1 MNKLVSDI
9 PTNPVVRMVSGF
21 VIIEDEVEQNQNS
34 KNTIV
39 KAQRPRGTIIYLYN
53 NYLI

>member
-21 VIIEDEVEQNQNS
+21 VIGEDEVEKHQNS
-34 KNTIV
+34 KNPIV
-39 KAQRPRGTIIYLYN
+39 KAQRPLN
-53 NYLI
+53 NI